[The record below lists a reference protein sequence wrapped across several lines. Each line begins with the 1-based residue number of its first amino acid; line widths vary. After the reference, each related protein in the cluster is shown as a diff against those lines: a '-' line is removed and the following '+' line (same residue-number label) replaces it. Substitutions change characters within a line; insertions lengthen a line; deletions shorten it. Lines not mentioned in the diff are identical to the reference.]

1 MLQIIKKLL
10 QQIIDDIDSNNSN
23 ISEKQQ
29 FEVIQF
35 IQKINTKEL
44 SKLEAAEYL
53 GVSRAT
59 FDNYIR
65 NGWIAQGRK
74 SKGFKEIYWNRTD
87 MDKLLIVHLL
97 LIALLI
103 FGYSIYYKNVKI
115 NKKSITTDN

>member
-44 SKLEAAEYL
+44 SKLEAAEYI
-53 GVSRAT
+53 GVSRAS

-65 NGWIAQGRK
+65 KGLIPKGHKRP
-74 SKGFKEIYWNRTD
+74 GFKELSWNKFD
-87 MDKLLIVHLL
+87 LDKYLENH
-97 LIALLI
+97 
-103 FGYSIYYKNVKI
+103 
-115 NKKSITTDN
+115 D